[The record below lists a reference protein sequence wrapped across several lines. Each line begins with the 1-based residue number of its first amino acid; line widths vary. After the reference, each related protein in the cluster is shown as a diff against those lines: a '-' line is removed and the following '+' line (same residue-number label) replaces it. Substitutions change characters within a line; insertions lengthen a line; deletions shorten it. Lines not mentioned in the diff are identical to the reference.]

1 MKHVMNSVWYG
12 PFDSCQKALPEKFEV
27 RASNLTM
34 ILGEK
39 PPPQKKKLKKN
50 KFVLKWFLVNF
61 RCFKHMFFFQK
72 KKKK

>member
-12 PFDSCQKALPEKFEV
+12 PFDSCQKALPEKFEGV
-27 RASNLTM
+27 ASNLAM

-39 PPPQKKKLKKN
+39 PKKSWKKN

-72 KKKK
+72 KNK

>member
-39 PPPQKKKLKKN
+39 PPPKKIEKN

-61 RCFKHMFFFQK
+61 SCFKHMFK
-72 KKKK
+72 KKRKK